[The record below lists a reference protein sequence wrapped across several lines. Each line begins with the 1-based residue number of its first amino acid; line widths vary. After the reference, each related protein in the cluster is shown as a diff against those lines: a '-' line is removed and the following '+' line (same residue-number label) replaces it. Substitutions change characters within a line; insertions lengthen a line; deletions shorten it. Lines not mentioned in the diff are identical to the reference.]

1 MKELF
6 VALLGTFLLIYSILR
21 LTSVEKTTM
30 HNYVSDLLDTMSIP
44 NRTSEL
50 LVHTTTTMSTST
62 PTSFENR
69 LFEGYFNINTSGDD
83 NQSNELEQYLS
94 VDIKIRNVRHKLP
107 ILNFKYDKGVYT
119 IILGRKIR
127 LIGLVV

>member
-6 VALLGTFLLIYSILR
+6 VALLGTFLLIFSILR